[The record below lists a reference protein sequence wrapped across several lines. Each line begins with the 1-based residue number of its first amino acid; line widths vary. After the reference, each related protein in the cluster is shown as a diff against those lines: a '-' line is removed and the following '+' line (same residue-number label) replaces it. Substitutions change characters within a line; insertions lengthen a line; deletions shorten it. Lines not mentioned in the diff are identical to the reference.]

1 MPTPMGDCGLSSIKP
16 HGTAEIETQQLG
28 SGLQVIRRAGEAC
41 LDFFGVDFVQAIAVP
56 GDPYVGHLRS
66 LLSWCGGCRTCEHR
80 DREQNALR
88 HFHGKI
94 SLSLGP
100 DECQPK
106 CAPWRRE
113 CFGVCRVAAFGGSI

>member
-1 MPTPMGDCGLSSIKP
+1 MPAPMCDGGFGSINP
-16 HGTAEIETQQLG
+16 DAASEIEAQQFG
-28 SGLQVIRRAGEAC
+28 AGLQVIWRAGEAR
-41 LDFFGVDFVQAIAVP
+41 LNFFGVDFVQAIAVP
-56 GDPYVGHLRS
+56 GDSYVGHLRT
-66 LLSWCGGCRTCEHR
+66 LLSWCGGSRTCDHC